1 MVRAPWRG
9 MALVAVLWI
18 VVALSVMALA
28 LAGTTRV
35 QVRTASAQR
44 GAASAQA
51 AGEAATALALQELL
65 VQPAMPDGVHIAA
78 VHWQGVDIPVQVM
91 PLNGYIGL
99 NSASTELLA
108 AVLQSAGAA
117 NAQALAEAVVAW
129 RDGTDTLPDERRR
142 QPRRFEA
149 VEDLML
155 VPGMDYALYARIAPL
170 ISADTGGSAVNV
182 RGAPS
187 EVLRALAGGQDARV
201 ADYVARRSEPN
212 ADASFFNPAFAGVH
226 IGGGAL
232 YRVYADVPLAEG
244 TIAHFECDVA
254 LRADMQR
261 RLPWVVLRQSVH
273 IAVPSQ
279 QP

>member
-1 MVRAPWRG
+1 

-18 VVALSVMALA
+18 VAALSVMALA
-28 LAGTTRV
+28 LAGSTRV
-35 QVRTASAQR
+35 QVRTASAQSA
-44 GAASAQA
+44 AASVQA
-51 AGEAATALALQELL
+51 AGEAATVLALQELL

-91 PLNGYIGL
+91 PLNGFIGL
-99 NSASTELLA
+99 NSVSAELLVA
-108 AVLQSAGAA
+108 MLQSAGAA
-117 NAQALAEAVVAW
+117 NAQALAEAIVAW
-129 RDGTDTLPDERRR
+129 RDGTDTLSDEQRR

-244 TIAHFECDVA
+244 TIVHFECDVA